1 MRPHLL
7 EMEAFG
13 PYAEPVTI
21 CFDTLCRDGLFLI
34 HGSTGAGKTYLL
46 DALCFA
52 LYGEVSGERS
62 LKGLRSDHAPPQAV
76 PQVSLEF
83 SAAGGRWRGE
93 RQAACEVPKSRGQ
106 GTTSKGAKAGLW
118 RLQGGEPLPVASG
131 VQEVGREVA
140 RLVGLDA
147 AQFRQVILLPQG
159 RFAEVLR
166 ARDEDREALLKTL
179 FDTSLYERA
188 MGWLAGQAKTVEEGL
203 RERQRQQ
210 RHLLEQIA
218 AAWEPWQRDGRSSE
232 TSPETSPE
240 EAPEEAPEKAP
251 SELLPEHLPTVQ
263 GAMEALEQ
271 QAALH
276 LDRAEAQ
283 FLQAQTGLA
292 ELRSR
297 AELWDRRQRAQARLE
312 ELAQQ
317 QEPMAALQ
325 ARLALAER
333 AETVRSSV
341 RSEAEARQRREVA
354 EVRCGQELERLRQLR
369 DAAAQAPD
377 AVMALG
383 LLELPEPPRLTS
395 ALNALAVRR
404 GELEE
409 LLRLAEQRRQAQRH
423 EERAQQELQEATG
436 RIARGQELLARE
448 QSRLDGLR
456 QPLLQARSARDGLTG
471 LDLAAGQAARITKA
485 LHQREEADRQLQQ
498 ATAAVLAAEAA
509 QHQARTHQLDL
520 RERQLQGM
528 AARLAADLQGGEPC
542 PVCGSRQHPQPA
554 PVAADAVADAALAAA
569 EHRLEETG
577 RTLVAARA
585 TQAGLQAQLKALAD
599 QLSEGPLPSLQAAQ
613 AEAARAVAKLESA
626 RRLAGALDGLEAE
639 QQQAEQRVQRYQ
651 QKLQELDSKSSVAR
665 EELALRRQELSDL
678 TQRISAGLG
687 GDHDPATL
695 LQQLQG
701 LIQALE
707 SLIEAAQQ
715 RALALGR
722 EAEAQSRL
730 TGDLARAGF
739 ADAQALVQALA
750 PEAERLTWSRT
761 LQQHRA
767 DQALAQG
774 ALAELARQELPEL
787 RPDLQA
793 AETGLASADAAR
805 RDALARFTRAE
816 AALTAITGLIER
828 QRAGAAELAEQQR
841 QADLVQ
847 GVAARCL
854 GQSDPHISLQRWVL
868 SAYLEEIC
876 GYANHRLSQ
885 MTAGRYELRLSDGS
899 GQRRGSKAGLG
910 LRVLDAYT
918 GEEREVSSLSGGET
932 FQASLALA
940 LGVADTVQAHSG
952 GVVLEALF
960 IDEGFGSLDPDSLH
974 LAMDE
979 LDRLREGG
987 RMIGLISHVA
997 ALRERIRTG
1006 LEVVTSE
1013 RGSRVVVGT
1022 LEAA

>member
-13 PYAEPVTI
+13 PYADPVTI

-62 LKGLRSDHAPPQAV
+62 LKGLRSDHAPPQSL

-83 SAAGGRWRGE
+83 SAAGGRWRVE
-93 RQAACEVPKSRGQ
+93 RQAACEVAKSRGQ
-106 GTTSKGAKAGLW
+106 GTTSKGAKAALW
-118 RLQGGEPLPVASG
+118 RLQGGEPQPLASG

-188 MGWLAGQAKTVEEGL
+188 MGWLAGQAKTAEEGL

-218 AAWEPWQRDGRSSE
+218 AAWEPWQRERQAA
-232 TSPETSPE
+232 E
-240 EAPEEAPEKAP
+240 EP
-251 SELLPEHLPTVQ
+251 STELPFELLPEHLPTVQ
-263 GAMEALEQ
+263 GAMGALERE
-271 QAALH
+271 AALS
-276 LDRAEAQ
+276 LDRAEAR
-283 FLQAQTGLA
+283 FLQAQAGLA
-292 ELRSR
+292 ELRGW
-297 AELWDRRQRAQARLE
+297 AELWDRRHRAQARLQ
-312 ELAQQ
+312 ELTQQ
-317 QEPMAALQ
+317 HGAMAALQ

-333 AETVRSSV
+333 AETLRSSV
-341 RSEAEARQRREVA
+341 LSEAEARQRREEA
-354 EVRCGQELERLRQLR
+354 EARCGQQLERLRRLR
-369 DAAAQAPD
+369 DAASQAPD
-377 AVMALG
+377 AVMALSP
-383 LLELPEPPRLTS
+383 LELPEPPQLTA
-395 ALNALAVRR
+395 ALNALAVRQ
-404 GELEE
+404 GELEQ
-409 LLRLAEQRRQAQRH
+409 LLTLAAERRQAQR
-423 EERAQQELQEATG
+423 EVEQAQQARQEATD
-436 RIARGQELLARE
+436 RIARGQALLAQE
-448 QSRLDGLR
+448 QARLDGLQ
-456 QPLLQARSARDGLTG
+456 QPLLQARSARDGLHG
-471 LDLAAGQAARITKA
+471 LELAAGQAARLTTA
-485 LHQREEADRQLQQ
+485 LQQRQEADRQLQK
-498 ATAAVLAAEAA
+498 ASAAVLAAEAA
-509 QHQARTHQLDL
+509 QQQARGHQLDL

-528 AARLAADLQGGEPC
+528 AARLAADLQAGEPC
-542 PVCGSRQHPQPA
+542 PVCGSRHHPQPA
-554 PVAADAVADAALAAA
+554 PEAADAVADTAMAAA
-569 EHRLEETG
+569 ERQLEETG
-577 RTLVAARA
+577 RVLVAARSA
-585 TQAGLQAQLKALAD
+585 QARVQAQLEAL
-599 QLSEGPLPSLQAAQ
+599 EGQLQAGGMTTLAAAK
-613 AEAARAVAKLESA
+613 AEAARAVAALEAA
-626 RRLAGALDGLEAE
+626 RRQAGALDALEAE
-639 QQQAEQRVQRYQ
+639 RQQAEQRLQHYRERLQQRENELISCRQGLAQ
-651 QKLQELDSKSSVAR
+651 QEKG
-665 EELALRRQELSDL
+665 LADL
-678 TQRISAGLG
+678 TRRIHAGLG
-687 GDHDPATL
+687 GDHDPAAL
-695 LQQLQG
+695 LQRIQG
-701 LIQALE
+701 LMRSLE
-707 SLIEAAQQ
+707 SLIDAARE
-715 RALALGR
+715 RALALSR
-722 EAEAQSRL
+722 EAEAQRRL
-730 TGDLARAGF
+730 AGDLAGAGF
-739 ADAQALVQALA
+739 SDPQALLQALV
-750 PEAERLTWSRT
+750 PEAERLGWSRT
-761 LQQHRA
+761 LQQYTA

-774 ALAELARQELPEL
+774 VLAELAGQELPEK
-787 RPDLQA
+787 RPDLPA
-793 AETGLASADAAR
+793 AETLLAAADAAR

-816 AALTAITGLIER
+816 TALTAITGLIER
-828 QRAGAAELAEQQR
+828 HGSGAAALAAQQR

-876 GYANHRLSQ
+876 GYANQRLSQ

-1006 LEVVTSE
+1006 LEVVASE

>member
-34 HGSTGAGKTYLL
+34 HGSTGSGKTYLL

-62 LKGLRSDHAPPQAV
+62 LKGLRSDHAPPQAL

-83 SAAGGRWRGE
+83 SAAGGRWRVE

-118 RLQGGEPLPVASG
+118 RLLGGEPQPVAAG

-188 MGWLAGQAKTVEEGL
+188 MGWLAGQAKAAEEEL

-218 AAWEPWQRDGRSSE
+218 AAWEPWQREGQSSE
-232 TSPETSPE
+232 KPPG
-240 EAPEEAPEKAP
+240 EAPEEASPDLP

-263 GAMEALEQ
+263 GAMEALQQ

-276 LDRAEAQ
+276 LDRAEAR
-283 FLQAQTGLA
+283 FLQAQAGLA

-297 AELWDRRQRAQARLE
+297 AELWDRRQRAQARLQ

-317 QEPMAALQ
+317 QEPMVALQ

-333 AETVRSSV
+333 AETVRASML
-341 RSEAEARQRREVA
+341 SEADARQRREEA
-354 EVRCGQELERLRQLR
+354 ETRCRQRLERLRRQR
-369 DAAAQAPD
+369 DAADQAPD

-383 LLELPEPPRLTS
+383 LLELPEPARLTT
-395 ALNALAVRR
+395 ALNALAVRQ
-404 GELEE
+404 GELEQV
-409 LLRLAEQRRQAQRH
+409 LALAERRRGARRE
-423 EERAQQELQEATG
+423 EERARQELQEANG
-436 RIARGQELLARE
+436 RIARGQELLAQE
-448 QSRLDGLR
+448 QSRLDGLQ

-471 LDLAAGQAARITKA
+471 LELAARQAARISTA
-485 LHQREEADRQLQQ
+485 LQQQEEAVRQLQQ

-528 AARLAADLQGGEPC
+528 AARLAADLQEGEPC

-569 EHRLEETG
+569 EHQLEETG
-577 RTLVAARA
+577 RALVAARA
-585 TQAGLQAQLKALAD
+585 TQAGLQAQLEALAD
-599 QLSEGPLPSLQAAQ
+599 QLPEGPLPSLQAAQ
-613 AEAARAVAKLESA
+613 AEAARAVAELEGA

-639 QQQAEQRVQRYQ
+639 RQQAEHRVQQFQ
-651 QKLQELDSKSSVAR
+651 QRLRQR
-665 EELALRRQELSDL
+665 EEETIGCRQVLAEKQKGLADL
-678 TQRISAGLG
+678 NQRITAGLG

-695 LQQLQG
+695 LLQIQG
-701 LIQALE
+701 LMQALE
-707 SLIEAAQQ
+707 TLIEAAQQ
-715 RALALGR
+715 RALALSL
-722 EAEAQSRL
+722 ETEAQRRL
-730 TGDLARAGF
+730 AGDLARAGF
-739 ADAQALVQALA
+739 NDPQALVQALA
-750 PEAERLTWSRT
+750 PEAERLAWSRT
-761 LQQHRA
+761 LQQHAA
-767 DQALAQG
+767 DRALAQG
-774 ALAELARQELPEL
+774 VLAELAGQELPEL

-816 AALTAITGLIER
+816 TAVTAITGLI
-828 QRAGAAELAEQQR
+828 QRHGTGAAELAEQQR

-885 MTAGRYELRLSDGS
+885 MTAGRYELRLSDAS

-1006 LEVVTSE
+1006 LEVVASE

-1022 LEAA
+1022 LEAT